1 MADFSQRRSL
11 AALMVWLPLA
21 LIVALSVYVLL
32 INRAPAASSPARSLI
47 PLLPETERIQPQI
60 EFQVLPLQTVLDDD
74 LWQQPDSGWQP
85 NPANHAGLG
94 YLYQPAT
101 FRVVLN
107 NPDASAREQ
116 LMVIQ
121 APSLDQV
128 RAVVISPGG
137 KVRRLATLGDSF
149 PFADRAIGL
158 PDLIWPI
165 TLPEDSQTTVLFE
178 VVNAGPTLFPFAV
191 TDAEALLSKMGVMVA
206 WKACLYG
213 ILLFA
218 LAFCLSLLAMLRRI
232 RLAWLSGLLLTTLI
246 SQLSLD
252 GFGLWLLWP
261 GTPAANSLLTPML
274 ALSALCLLGFTRHY
288 LGITGRLRS
297 LITVGKTMLLV
308 LALASPLH
316 LAWASQ
322 DTILLMAGGAM
333 LFVLGVAL
341 SHRPWNVPARTL
353 SGFVVILILGAVPVL
368 IRTIGLLPVNE
379 LTTSSFFIS
388 SAVASVYLT
397 LMVAWSL
404 MTERRRRRSA
414 ASLAIR
420 ERELRAQLAQ
430 DYNQLLSNHRITR
443 RPGRPILEQTLD
455 QLHADRVPYTIGI
468 LRLERYAELERTLG
482 YREAEKLLRIY
493 LTRFSRFLESSFPDQ
508 LVLFQGH
515 SLGTID
521 TVSHVFAFKNTP
533 ETNTKKQEP
542 PLNWLL
548 IERWLDRTFVEERYA
563 FSWTPRIGIALA
575 PGHGNRSSDLISRAG
590 YATLSRHQRI
600 NRYNPQAAEQ
610 QDLQHFLLLDL
621 DHSLRNGDI
630 HMAYQPKISLHTGE
644 ITGYEALI
652 RWRHPGY
659 GDVTPS
665 QWIPF
670 AEQVG
675 AIHPVTLWAIEQA
688 AQDLASLQDAT
699 ADDVTVAVNISVQD
713 LACAD
718 FHLEAADC
726 LRRHQVDPAQMV
738 LEITETAVMADKQ
751 LARAMLDKLRVH
763 GFKIALDDFGT
774 GHSSLGAL
782 VNFNVDELKIDRS
795 FLTDIGQD
803 AVRQSIFRA
812 AFALGTALNLRIV
825 VEGVETGEVADWLKQ
840 FPGLYGQGFYWG
852 RPEPLATR

>member
-1 MADFSQRRSL
+1 MADLSQRRPL
-11 AALMVWLPLA
+11 AAIIIWLPLA
-21 LIVALSVYVLL
+21 LVAALSVYVLV
-32 INRAPAASSPARSLI
+32 IHHTAISTSPAQLQN
-47 PLLPETERIQPQI
+47 PLVPDVGAVRTQI
-60 EFQVLPLQTVLDDD
+60 EFQVLPLQTVLDDN
-74 LWQQPDSGWQP
+74 LWQQGRDWRPKPAHSDS
-85 NPANHAGLG
+85 LG
-94 YLYQPAT
+94 YLNQPTT
-101 FRVVLN
+101 FRVSLTN
-107 NPDASAREQ
+107 ADRRTLDQ
-116 LMVIQ
+116 LMLIP

-128 RAVVISPGG
+128 RAVVIGPDG
-137 KVRRLATLGDSF
+137 KMRRLATLGDSF
-149 PFADRAIGL
+149 PFAERTIEL
-158 PDLIWPI
+158 PNLIWPV
-165 TLPEDSQTTVLFE
+165 TLPGNSETTVLFE
-178 VVNAGPTLFPFAV
+178 VVNAGPTLFPFAM
-191 TDAEALLSKMGVMVA
+191 TDAESMLSTVGITIA
-206 WKACLYG
+206 WKSFLYG
-213 ILLFA
+213 VLLFA
-218 LAFCLSLLAMLRRI
+218 LAFCLSLLVMLRQV
-232 RLAWLSGLLLTTLI
+232 RLAWLAGLIMATLI

-261 GTPAANSLLTPML
+261 GTPAVNSLLTPMH

-288 LGITGRLRS
+288 LGITGRLRG
-297 LITVGKTMLLV
+297 LITVGKIILLL

-316 LAWASQ
+316 LDWASQ
-322 DTILLMAGGAM
+322 AKILLMGAATM
-333 LFVLGVAL
+333 LFVVGIAV
-341 SHRPWNVPARTL
+341 SRRPWSAPARILTCFL
-353 SGFVVILILGAVPVL
+353 VIQLLGAVPVIL
-368 IRTIGLLPVNE
+368 RTIGILPVNE

-397 LMVAWSL
+397 LMVAYSL

-414 ASLAIR
+414 DSQATR

-430 DYNQLLSNHRITR
+430 DYNQLLTNHRITR
-443 RPGRPILEQTLD
+443 RPSRPIIEQTLD
-455 QLHADRVPYTIGI
+455 QLHVDRESYTIGI

-493 LTRFSRFLESSFPDQ
+493 LSRFSRFLESSFPDQ

-515 SLGTID
+515 CLGTID
-521 TVSHVFAFKNTP
+521 TASHVFAFKASLKADL
-533 ETNTKKQEP
+533 EKQDAP
-542 PLNWLL
+542 VNWQV
-548 IERWLDRTFVEERYA
+548 IEHWLQRTFVEERYA
-563 FSWTPRIGIALA
+563 FSWTPRIGIATA
-575 PGHGNRSSDLISRAG
+575 PDHGNRSSDLISRAG
-590 YATLSRHQRI
+590 YATLSRHQNI

-630 HMAYQPKISLHTGE
+630 HMAYQPKISLHSGE
-644 ITGYEALI
+644 TTGYEALI

-659 GDVTPS
+659 GDVAPS

-675 AIHPVTLWAIEQA
+675 AIHQVTLWAIDRA
-688 AQDLASLQDAT
+688 AQDLAELQAAT

-713 LACAD
+713 LASAD

-726 LRRHQVDPAQMV
+726 ARRHQVDPARMV

-751 LARAMLDKLRVH
+751 MARVMLDKLRGH
-763 GFKIALDDFGT
+763 GFRIALDDFGT